1 MLVRANL
8 DDLAKTQ
15 GETEKYLDRH
25 DVLKRRLDN
34 LHWAFQ
40 DLCDLVPQPWGKLFS
55 GHIFPVT
62 QARDEL
68 RNCAA
73 LAHIGFYQHAIAG
86 LRWVLELGMLSVYWD
101 RADDAER
108 VIQEWLRSRAK
119 TPFRRHVLKG
129 LKGIPNVARYC
140 ERSAFIDEFERVYEE
155 LSKYQHV
162 RGVRY
167 SSRHLSHGNV
177 IRFQAVAFERWAAL
191 TSEVVPL
198 VTTAHLL
205 KYPVGLQY
213 TPVEQKF
220 GFLDGPM
227 GGFLNPWQVDRLRS
241 LFDADEIATLQAVS
255 DADPDAR
262 ALAEEFANM
271 PDITEEELAGQVVRA
286 DQSAIENQGFQSWY
300 EGELRVRR
308 QLAIHGVTTDKHEDD
323 QEFQSRVT
331 HLRTWAAERGWLE
344 FGRHGPPRKQEN
356 PHGQQPARE
365 WMYVVPPRDQE

>member
-1 MLVRANL
+1 MLVKANL
-8 DDLAKTQ
+8 DNLAGVRKKT
-15 GETEKYLDRH
+15 TEYLDRH
-25 DVLKRRLDN
+25 GALKRRLDN
-34 LHWAFQ
+34 LYWAFRELG
-40 DLCDLVPQPWGKLFS
+40 DLIPQTLSKAFS
-55 GHIFPVT
+55 GHFFPYS
-62 QARDEL
+62 QAEDEL
-68 RNCAA
+68 QSCAA
-73 LAHIGFYQHAIAG
+73 LAHLGFYQHAIAG

-101 RADDAER
+101 RADNAER
-108 VIQEWLRSRAK
+108 VIKEWLRSRDK
-119 TPFRRHVLKG
+119 TPFRRQILNG
-129 LKGIPNVARYC
+129 LKEIPNVTRYC
-140 ERSAFIDEFERVYEE
+140 EQSTFIDDFQRVYEE
-155 LSKYQHV
+155 LSNYQHV
-162 RGVRY
+162 RGLRY
-167 SSRHLSHGNV
+167 SSRHLSRGNV
-177 IRFQAVAFERWAAL
+177 IQFNAEPLERWAELA
-191 TSEVVPL
+191 SEVVRL
-198 VTTAHLL
+198 VTAAHLL

-241 LFDADEIATLQAVS
+241 LFVADEIATLQAIS

-308 QLAIHGVTTDKHEDD
+308 QLAIHGVTTDEHEDD

-331 HLRTWAAERGWLE
+331 HLRTWAAQRGWLE
-344 FGRHGPPRKQEN
+344 YGRHGPPRKQDS

-365 WMYVVPPRDQE
+365 WMHVVPPRDQE